1 MASEEFIVLR
11 IIHIVAGSFWVG
23 ASVFLALILEPTL
36 EALGPS
42 IKGPVMSSLGRK
54 IGPMIGITATLTI
67 GAGIALAFRLEATNL
82 VVFDSAW
89 GVAILLGFIVSV
101 LAFGTGIIT
110 GLAANRMAKLGAQL
124 QAAEGPPPPELL
136 ACMAALSQRLKVAGR
151 SSAVLTLVGVG
162 AMASARFV

>member
-1 MASEEFIVLR
+1 MESEFVVLR

-23 ASVFLALILEPTL
+23 AAVFLAAILEPTL
-36 EALGPS
+36 EALGPG
-42 IKGPVMSSLGRK
+42 IKGPVMSSLSRK

-67 GAGIALAFRLEATNL
+67 VAGIVLAFRLEATGR

-101 LAFGTGIIT
+101 LAFGTGITT
-110 GLAANRMAKLGAQL
+110 GIAANGMARLGAQV
-124 QAAEGPPPPELL
+124 QSADGPPPPEIL
-136 ACMAALSQRLKVAGR
+136 AKMNVLGDRLKIAGR
-151 SSAVLTLVGVG
+151 STAVLTLVGVG